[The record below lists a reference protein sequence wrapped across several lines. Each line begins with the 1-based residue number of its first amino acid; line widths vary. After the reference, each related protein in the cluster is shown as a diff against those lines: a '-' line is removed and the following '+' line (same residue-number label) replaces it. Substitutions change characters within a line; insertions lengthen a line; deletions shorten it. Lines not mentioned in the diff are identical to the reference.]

1 MENKIIPLLIRILT
15 DINDI
20 PVPYDVIGSQI
31 PSLSEILLQ
40 SYTEKELEK
49 MVLYIDVLYENG
61 NNILLIETDD
71 GMIQLSSPIT
81 KHNLEEVA
89 EIISILNS
97 YFKLNYD
104 LSVITDTLSE
114 NDDSYNNSIDNSS
127 IENDIND
134 SFENIK
140 LSDEKT
146 TYLQDL

>member
-114 NDDSYNNSIDNSS
+114 YDDSYNNSIDNSS
-127 IENDIND
+127 IENGIDN

-140 LSDEKT
+140 LSNEKT
-146 TYLQDL
+146 TDLQDL

>member
-127 IENDIND
+127 IENGIDN

-140 LSDEKT
+140 LSNEKT
-146 TYLQDL
+146 TDLQDL